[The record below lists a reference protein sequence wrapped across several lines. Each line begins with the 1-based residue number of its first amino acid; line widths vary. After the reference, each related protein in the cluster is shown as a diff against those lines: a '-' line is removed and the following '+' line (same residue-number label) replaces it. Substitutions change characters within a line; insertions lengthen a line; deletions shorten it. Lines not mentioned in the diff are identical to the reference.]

1 METSNNVLLP
11 VNKVHGY
18 ESALRLAHSLTGE
31 GKGKIYA
38 TYVIEVKLDLP
49 IDAEVKDEID
59 RGEETLA
66 YIELLAR
73 EERCTVE
80 AGILQA
86 RQAGPAIIQEAAN
99 IPASV
104 IVLGV
109 EHNSPLTGFRM
120 GKTTDYVLKNS
131 QCPVILWRSGAV
143 EDPAS
148 PRG

>member
-18 ESALRLAHSLTGE
+18 ESVLHLAHSLTGE

-38 TYVIEVKLDLP
+38 IYVIEVKLDLP

-59 RGEETLA
+59 WGEETLA

-99 IPASV
+99 IPRKRDS
-104 IVLGV
+104 LG
-109 EHNSPLTGFRM
+109 
-120 GKTTDYVLKNS
+120 
-131 QCPVILWRSGAV
+131 C
-143 EDPAS
+143 
-148 PRG
+148 